1 MHYFTLCNHTL
12 YHTYRFRSNSMGIN
26 KPKNFSNPFQLYSNH
41 HHRYLLQQTFTHIFP
56 NHHGTLYCIYC
67 TFPLC
72 NYWNVSH
79 VAMFLM
85 ALINL
90 PFFLSFLL
98 YWKMIEWLTYKTSP
112 QISSEISA
120 KLAISCELSRPSVP
134 LGCSKQSTIVPT
146 TC

>member
-90 PFFLSFLL
+90 PFFLVFFVLL
-98 YWKMIEWLTYKTSP
+98 KDDRVVDIQNK
-112 QISSEISA
+112 
-120 KLAISCELSRPSVP
+120 
-134 LGCSKQSTIVPT
+134 STNF
-146 TC
+146 